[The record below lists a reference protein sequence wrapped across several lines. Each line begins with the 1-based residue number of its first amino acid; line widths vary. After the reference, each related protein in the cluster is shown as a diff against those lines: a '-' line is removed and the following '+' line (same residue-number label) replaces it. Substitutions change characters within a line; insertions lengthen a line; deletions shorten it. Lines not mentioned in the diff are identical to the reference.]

1 MLGILVTVES
11 VELSEDDASSVL
23 IMSNDEY
30 VVSDSTSCVVI
41 IMFVGGISAINIS
54 VKLEQQ
60 I

>member
-11 VELSEDDASSVL
+11 VELSDDASSVL

-30 VVSDSTSCVVI
+30 VVSDSTSCVV
-41 IMFVGGISAINIS
+41 MFVGGISVINIL

>member
-11 VELSEDDASSVL
+11 VEHSEDDASSVL

-30 VVSDSTSCVVI
+30 VVSDSTSCVV
-41 IMFVGGISAINIS
+41 MFVGGISAINIS

>member
-11 VELSEDDASSVL
+11 VELSEDVASSVL
-23 IMSNDEY
+23 IMSNDGY
-30 VVSDSTSCVVI
+30 VVSDSTSCVV
-41 IMFVGGISAINIS
+41 MFVGGISAINIS

>member
-1 MLGILVTVES
+1 MLGIIVTVES
-11 VELSEDDASSVL
+11 VELLEDVVLSVL

-30 VVSDSTSCVVI
+30 VVSDPTSCVV
-41 IMFVGGISAINIS
+41 MFVGAISAIHIS